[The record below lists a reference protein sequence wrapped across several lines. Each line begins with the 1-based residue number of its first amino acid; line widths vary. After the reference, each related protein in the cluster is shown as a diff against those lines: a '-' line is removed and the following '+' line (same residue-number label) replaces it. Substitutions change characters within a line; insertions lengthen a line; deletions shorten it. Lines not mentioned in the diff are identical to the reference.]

1 VRKGKSYLMSD
12 SDFFVWRRDILASF
26 NAITQSN
33 DICQLINE
41 QIQLLEFD
49 AFGLCIRHPLPF
61 TRPKY
66 TIMGTYSQAFVEH
79 YQEQNFFSVDPILKK
94 ATGRVCDIIWND
106 ALFADCPELSHSLID
121 YGMKAGRTLSAVT
134 SHRVS
139 GFLSLAKSTER
150 VNGWPE
156 DELSARLNFLTEL
169 TLATLVRV
177 EDPAMVGLDLRLS
190 RREREII
197 QWTGEGKTS
206 AEIAIILSISENTVN
221 FHQKNMQKKLNASN
235 KTQIASYAAAL
246 GLI

>member
-1 VRKGKSYLMSD
+1 MSD
-12 SDFFVWRRDILASF
+12 RDFFIWRRGTLESF

-33 DICQLINE
+33 DTYQLINE

-49 AFGLCIRHPLPF
+49 SFGLCLRHPLPF

-66 TIMGTYSQAFVEH
+66 TIMGTYSPAFIDH
-79 YQEQNFFSVDPILKK
+79 YLQQNYFSIDPILKK

-106 ALFADCPELSHSLID
+106 ALFADCPELLHSLRD
-121 YGMKAGRTLSAVT
+121 HGMKSGRTLSTVT
-134 SHRVS
+134 ANRIS
-139 GFLSLAKSTER
+139 GFLSLARGTER
-150 VNGWPE
+150 VNGWSE
-156 DELSARLNFLTEL
+156 DELSARLNFLMEL
-169 TLATLVRV
+169 TIATLVRL

-221 FHQKNMQKKLNASN
+221 FHQKNMQKKLNAAN